1 MINFSDDQIRRES
14 WICGGWNVGTVDDD
28 CPRIP
33 EPDPMSSAQARRF
46 WRLTP
51 ASGLQCESHGR

>member
-1 MINFSDDQIRRES
+1 MITFHPADDRRES
-14 WICGGWNVGTVDDD
+14 WICGGWNLADDD

-46 WRLTP
+46 WKQSTP
-51 ASGLQCESHGR
+51 ASGLQCDSHGR

>member
-1 MINFSDDQIRRES
+1 MITFSDDQIRRES
-14 WICGGWNVGTVDDD
+14 WICGGWNLADDD

-33 EPDPMSSAQARRF
+33 EPDPMASAQARRF

-51 ASGLQCESHGR
+51 GDRTQCEIHG